1 MTFKVLAVIIA
12 VSLLGGL
19 CVHAQTSQQWRD
31 SLSVLS
37 KQISQEP
44 YSSDLYLRKAAVNI
58 ELQQWD
64 YAHQTYTEVL
74 KHEPTNLAALY
85 YRGFVNGKMRRYD
98 LASADY
104 KTFLTYAPTNI
115 EARLGLAY
123 TLVKRGK
130 RFDALDQYNT
140 IVEQHPDSAVA
151 YASRACLEEDM
162 GQYDTAL
169 FDWGKAISLSPSNN
183 DYLLSKANLL
193 VKMNHKSDARK
204 CINELLQRGVAR
216 ADIEELLKLCK

>member
-1 MTFKVLAVIIA
+1 MTFKVLAIIMA
-12 VSLLGGL
+12 MSFSGGP
-19 CVHAQTSQQWRD
+19 CTNAQTSQQWRD
-31 SLSVLS
+31 SLSVLN

-104 KTFLTYAPTNI
+104 ETFLIFAPTNI

-123 TLVKRGK
+123 TLIKRGK
-130 RFDALDQYNT
+130 RLEALDQYNI

-162 GQYDTAL
+162 KQYDTAL
-169 FDWGKAISLSPSNN
+169 FDWEKAVSLSPSNN
-183 DYLLSKANLL
+183 DYLLSIANLF
-193 VKMNHKSDARK
+193 VKMKRRSDALK
-204 CINELLQRGVAR
+204 CLNELLQRGIAR

>member
-1 MTFKVLAVIIA
+1 MTFKVLAIIMA
-12 VSLLGGL
+12 TSFSGGP
-19 CVHAQTSQQWRD
+19 CANAQTSQQWRD
-31 SLSVLS
+31 SLSVLN

-64 YAHQTYTEVL
+64 Y
-74 KHEPTNLAALY
+74 
-85 YRGFVNGKMRRYD
+85 D

-104 KTFLTYAPTNI
+104 ETFLIFAPTNI

-130 RFDALDQYNT
+130 SLEALDQYNI

-162 GQYDTAL
+162 KQYDTAL
-169 FDWGKAISLSPSNN
+169 FDWGKAVSLSPSNN
-183 DYLLSKANLL
+183 DYLLSIANLF
-193 VKMNHKSDARK
+193 VKMKRRSDALK
-204 CINELLQRGVAR
+204 CLNELLQRGIAR